1 MFDRDEYFRGVDFV
15 KIIFLILFF
24 FGMMVLVSQV
34 RAEDNKTT
42 DEPKFTGGGFPLIL
56 DDDRWPSQLLYDTIG
71 ACYQGTIRWIMI
83 SNPSLF
89 GQMPG
94 PMAQRQIVEHCFCVM
109 DKVRKEQPLEE
120 YKKKVFDQQFIG
132 DLFMVKAIECI
143 GEYKTLPSFFTKAP
157 IPDNETKQENKTT
170 IIPEEP
176 KDSNEES
183 LPGQPKEESNG
194 LPETIFQG

>member
-1 MFDRDEYFRGVDFV
+1 M
-15 KIIFLILFF
+15 KNIFLQLVFWFGLFF
-24 FGMMVLVSQV
+24 IMIGVGEVIK
-34 RAEDNKTT
+34 AEDNKPT
-42 DEPKFTGGGFPLIL
+42 DEPKFSGGGFPLIL

-71 ACYQGTIRWIMI
+71 ACYQGTIRWIIMT
-83 SNPSLF
+83 NPSLL

-94 PMAQRQIVEHCFCVM
+94 PMAQRQMVEHCFCVM
-109 DKVRKEQPLEE
+109 DKVRKEQPLKE
-120 YKKKVFDQQFIG
+120 YKKRIFDQQFIG
-132 DLFMVKAIECI
+132 DLFMVKALECI
-143 GEYKTLPSFFTKAP
+143 GEYKTLSSFFTKAP

>member
-1 MFDRDEYFRGVDFV
+1 MDFV

-24 FGMMVLVSQV
+24 FGMLVLVSQIE
-34 RAEDNKTT
+34 AEDNKTSN
-42 DEPKFTGGGFPLIL
+42 EPRFTAGGFPLIL

-71 ACYQGTIRWIMI
+71 ACYQGTIRWIIMT
-83 SNPSLF
+83 NPSLL

-94 PMAQRQIVEHCFCVM
+94 PMAQRQMVEHCFCVM

-120 YKKKVFDQQFIG
+120 YKKRIFDQQFIG
-132 DLFMVKAIECI
+132 DLFMVKALECI
-143 GEYKTLPSFFTKAP
+143 GEYKTLSSFFTKAP

>member
-1 MFDRDEYFRGVDFV
+1 M
-15 KIIFLILFF
+15 KNIFLQLVFWFGLFF
-24 FGMMVLVSQV
+24 IMIGVGEVIK
-34 RAEDNKTT
+34 AEDNKTT
-42 DEPKFTGGGFPLIL
+42 DEPKFSGGGFPLIL

-71 ACYQGTIRWIMI
+71 ACYQGTIRWIIMT
-83 SNPSLF
+83 NPSLL

-94 PMAQRQIVEHCFCVM
+94 PMAQRQMVEHCFCVM
-109 DKVRKEQPLEE
+109 DKVRKEQPLKE
-120 YKKKVFDQQFIG
+120 YKKKVFDQQYIG
-132 DLFMVKAIECI
+132 DLFMVKALECI
-143 GEYKTLPSFFTKAP
+143 GEYKTLPSFFVKAP
-157 IPDNETKQENKTT
+157 TIDNETKQENKTT